1 MKKYKSQATLFL
13 EKLKSQKPHLEQ
25 AQREGRALL
34 WDKPALSP
42 DEIRRNQ
49 LAKVK
54 QRAYVYGNDWG
65 ARTAP
70 Q

>member
-13 EKLKSQKPHLEQ
+13 EKLKSQNPQLEQ

-34 WDKPALSP
+34 CDKPALSP
-42 DEIRRNQ
+42 EEIRRNQ

-54 QRAYVYGNDWG
+54 QRAYVYGND
-65 ARTAP
+65 
-70 Q
+70 